1 MEVRF
6 YATLRD
12 IVGGRTVEV
21 DLKAGATVRDLLA
34 RLFEQFPDLEPR
46 VVDETGELRRAV
58 NVFVNGRSVRYLE
71 GLDTELQL
79 HDELAIFPPVAG
91 G

>member
-12 IVGGRTVEV
+12 IVGGRAVEV
-21 DLKAGATVRDLLA
+21 ELQSGGTVRGLLT
-34 RLFEQFPDLEPR
+34 RLFEQHPDLQSR
-46 VVDETGELRRAV
+46 VVDEAGEIRRAV
-58 NVFVNGRSVRYLE
+58 NVFVNGRSIRYLN
-71 GLDTELQL
+71 GLDTELRPD
-79 HDELAIFPPVAG
+79 DELAIFPPVAG